1 MFPALAI
8 SVLAA
13 LFAAPSSN
21 VRPPLSHLYSGSAEA
36 LNRLQSQ
43 ETTPPQA
50 PYDARKTFPVEAL
63 IEDLKILWNMMDEGH
78 GGFDRYTPKNVL
90 KKRFDDAMA
99 GLTAPLTELDFY
111 LKLLPLIAEIK
122 DGHTR
127 AQLSPAAGAFLDD
140 QPIVFPFGLRFL
152 GDKTY
157 IFRNLSSDPG
167 IKEGAEL
174 LSLNGMTTAEIL
186 TELLPLI
193 PSDAGIQTR
202 KIRFLE
208 FPAAFGRLFALRF
221 GRPDSFRLRLRPAR
235 SGDVLEITVPGIKGK
250 DTVKTLNERYPDA
263 ALRLPLY
270 ELSFRGGTAVL
281 TIHGFADDPEKGRP
295 AYPAFLKNVF
305 SELEEKKISNLIIDL
320 RNNGGGQDHYG
331 KLLFAYVADRPF
343 MYYRALETKKD
354 HYELFRFT
362 EDVTAKEAEELPQVV
377 RKNQRGWFDVLVH
390 PNLGLQQPQNPRFA
404 GKVAILLSGFSF
416 SATGE
421 STSLFHYYKKA
432 VFFGEECGA
441 GYYGNTSG
449 FMVMATLPN
458 TKIQVRIP
466 LILYTMAV
474 DGYPNDRGI
483 VPDYPVAPT
492 IEDLLAGR
500 DPVMDR
506 ALEFLEKTGGNRSA
520 AAKPAVLPYP
530 PQSKER
536 TALIDEYM
544 KKAPALADRFAPFVY
559 KNSSGEIMP
568 YRLFTPDGAV
578 AAQEYPLVV
587 FLHGAG
593 GSGTDNA
600 KQLQDANIFGGLV
613 WALPE
618 NQKRHPC
625 FVVAP
630 QTNVNWPCVII
641 QEGKRPELC
650 PGQRLG
656 GGARLAFEIIDKLAA
671 ELPIDPSRIYVTGHS
686 MGGAG
691 VWHMIARRPG
701 FFAAAVPVCGLPDFA
716 DARAMTSIPIWNF
729 NGDLDPI
736 EPVERQRRWIG
747 EIVKAGGDPIYTEYA
762 GVEHNSFMWAYTEP
776 ALVEWLFGQQR

>member
-1 MFPALAI
+1 MFAAFAI
-8 SVLAA
+8 SLWAA
-13 LFAAPSSN
+13 LSSAPTSN
-21 VRPPLSHLYSGSAEA
+21 VRPSLSHFYSGSAEA
-36 LNRLQSQ
+36 INRLQSQ
-43 ETTPPQA
+43 ETKPPQV
-50 PYDARKTFPVEAL
+50 PYDAQKTYPVEAL
-63 IEDLKILWNMMDEGH
+63 KEDLKLLWDMLDEGH
-78 GGFDRYTPKNVL
+78 GGFDRYTPKSAF
-90 KKRFDDAMA
+90 KKSFDDAMA
-99 GLTAPLTELDFY
+99 ELTAPMTELDFY

-127 AQLSPAAGAFLDD
+127 AQLSPPAGAFLDHE
-140 QPIVFPFGLRFL
+140 PVVLPFGLRFL
-152 GDKTY
+152 EGKTY
-157 IFRNLSSDPG
+157 LFRNLSSDPH

-174 LSLNGMTTAEIL
+174 LSINGMTMAEIL
-186 TELLPLI
+186 PKLLPLI
-193 PSDAGIQTR
+193 PSDAGIRTR
-202 KIRFLE
+202 KLRQLE

-221 GRPDSFRLRLRPAR
+221 GRPGSFRLSFRPFQSDAIKEL
-235 SGDVLEITVPGIKGK
+235 SVPGIRGE
-250 DTVKTLNERYPDA
+250 DVVKILFERYPDA
-263 ALRLPLY
+263 ALRRPLY
-270 ELSFRGGTAVL
+270 ELSFRGTTAVL
-281 TIHGFADDPEKGRP
+281 TIRDFGDDPEKGSRP
-295 AYPAFLKNVF
+295 YPEFLKNAF
-305 SELEEKKISNLIIDL
+305 RALEEKEIPNLIIDL
-320 RNNGGGQDHYG
+320 RDNGGGRDAYG
-331 KLLFAYVADRPF
+331 KLLFAYVMDQPF

-354 HYELFRFT
+354 RYDLFRFT
-362 EDVTAKEAEELPQVV
+362 DVPAKEVEELPKVV
-377 RKNQRGWFDVLVH
+377 RKNARGWFDVLIH
-390 PNLGLQQPQNPRFA
+390 PNLGLQQPQSPRFT
-404 GKVAILLSGFSF
+404 GKVAILLNGSSF

-421 STSLFHYYKKA
+421 STSLFHYHKKA
-432 VFFGEECGA
+432 VFFGEECGS

-449 FMVMATLPN
+449 FMAMATLPN

-474 DGYPNDRGI
+474 DGYPKDRGI
-483 VPDYPVAPT
+483 VPDVPVTPT

-506 ALEFLEKTGGNRSA
+506 ALEFLEKTSGIQSV
-520 AAKPAVLPYP
+520 AAKPAILPFP

-559 KNSSGEIMP
+559 KNPNGEAMP

-578 AAQEYPLVV
+578 AGQKYPLVV

-593 GSGTDNA
+593 WSGTDNV
-600 KQLQDANIFGGLV
+600 KQLQGANIFGGLA
-613 WALPE
+613 WTLPE
-618 NQKRHPC
+618 NQRRHPC

-630 QTNVNWPCVII
+630 QSNVNWPCVII

-656 GGARLAFEIIDKLAA
+656 EGARLAFEIIDKLVA
-671 ELPIDPSRIYVTGHS
+671 ELPVDPSRIYVTGHS

-701 FFAAAVPVCGLPDFA
+701 FFAAAVPICGLPDFA

-729 NGDLDPI
+729 IGDLDPI

-762 GVEHNSFMWAYTEP
+762 GVEHDSFMWAYTEP
-776 ALVEWLFGQQR
+776 ALVEWLFARQR